1 MRRRKEMAL
10 EEQQS
15 FCFKDPCS
23 FLLRCMQ
30 GIRYLR
36 TDKLLIHWACVCVC
50 MRQRDFSTSCTH
62 LNTNCNMTSSQ
73 KRPIRVLKRASDTV
87 PS

>member
-10 EEQQS
+10 AEQQS

-30 GIRYLR
+30 GIRYLT
-36 TDKLLIHWACVCVC
+36 TDKLPINRVCVCVKPSF
-50 MRQRDFSTSCTH
+50 QH
-62 LNTNCNMTSSQ
+62 L
-73 KRPIRVLKRASDTV
+73 VLT
-87 PS
+87 